1 MCNEKKYQAVKQW
14 IDLHT
19 KVILHDIEIIL
30 PPKYN
35 EN

>member
-1 MCNEKKYQAVKQW
+1 MCNKKKHQAVKQW
-14 IDLHT
+14 IDLYT
-19 KVILHDIEIIL
+19 KVILQDIEIIL